1 VSDACGLAM
10 LWLLSRLSPRTVAEL
25 YDRGYRDG
33 VHEVRDGMAAH
44 LRAEAAHVER
54 QRALDFSNGFAA
66 GLRAAGVGKGG
77 EVEVIDGRA
86 ASPTWK
92 VPPARR
98 PA

>member
-1 VSDACGLAM
+1 VSDACGLAV
-10 LWLLSRLSPRTVAEL
+10 LWLLSTLSPRTVAEL

-33 VHEVRDGMAAH
+33 MHEVRDGMAAH

-66 GLRAAGVGKGG
+66 GLRAAGAPPTRAG
-77 EVEVIDGRA
+77 ELLDVPA
-86 ASPTWK
+86 APTTWK